1 MDSNDRKIIE
11 LDEAVH
17 ILSGR
22 LDAYR
27 DALDTMEIR
36 MKAYRDAV
44 IAPVL
49 VERRLPK
56 WKRILNILG
65 GK

>member
-11 LDEAVH
+11 LEEAVH
-17 ILSGR
+17 ILSVR